1 MTTLK
6 APSSASRIPFNMRTC
21 AIALCVS
28 ALAATAFGA
37 AAVKP
42 EPTLVDTSSTAGQVI
57 DQSPAY
63 DTSSTYRA
71 AKAFDRVF
79 STMNSCW
86 IAKLDAD
93 NPVAF
98 FVYEFNT
105 PTVVDCIRLQN
116 SEKWGETSRAPKDW
130 TFEGSNDTNSNWVV
144 LDTQTGHTGW
154 TSNEFRTCS
163 FVNRN
168 AYKYY
173 KFACTRNN
181 NANMVALCEVEFLA
195 GSVANLARSGA
206 GAVAQDL
213 SSPVVTASGAS
224 YPASKLF
231 DGIRENNG
239 SRWLCAKADH
249 MYFVYEFN
257 TPTCVNAMTICT
269 PGDSYGWDSKTRA
282 PTAWKFF
289 GSNDGAT
296 WTELDD
302 ETETGWS
309 SSPESRYY
317 EFANSTKYRYYKFD
331 ATAVNGSTEYLQLDE
346 VEFHSRNDGMPVFG
360 DCSVTRSGETSLLVS
375 AVIDMNGADTL
386 SYILDDGETVATN
399 SFATSVGEN
408 QTKTTTISGLSENKT
423 YEVTILA
430 ENDSGSAVYPGGSFY
445 LGELTLGAV
454 VNASEDTL
462 APGTV
467 AVSRASA
474 DNVPLTVYYT
484 ITGATGTQGTT
495 WAEPVGIV
503 IPAGETTGYL
513 LVTPL
518 ADLAVGEDI
527 EVTVALAAGN
537 YDIPASGNSATLTIE
552 NDDTPEG
559 WTVVTLVNAFDN
571 PFGGYMGSNYDY
583 ALTNN
588 ANMIVRFTDPESA
601 PAGLRE
607 FSLASG
613 NNIEASAST
622 FSHDWML
629 FPSCSSSSTATGT
642 TVDSV
647 RYSTESLSEGLTG
660 KKSIRAYAGSWYV
673 PADGTY
679 SFRMHMRHCAVFS
692 LDGKLI
698 LRQPTTAAVSTNGV
712 ELAKGW
718 HSFYAGFVASSS
730 GNIIGP
736 AANETYG
743 LAFSASNAETPDTP
757 FTQANCQFSTA
768 FSTVLTP
775 SVLSRADIIVDCKNV
790 LGDLRV
796 SGQLWATSDHKF
808 SFVNIPAGG
817 SLEFGRPVYYSSG
830 LHEWQNLNSFAFV
843 DWTQLSIPS
852 GVGIRFEGAVVVNDS
867 WTQAGHGT
875 WSGNDRSAFSLGNNA
890 IIAVQ
895 VPNFFG
901 TADAEEFL
909 IPDGLRYFQFGQPSV
924 IGDTATIRTNS
935 VNQLL
940 GIGIG
945 GAPFVVENNALPVKI
960 KYSNNHNFYNDF
972 DIGNNGSINHTMP
985 WFSSDILHGD
995 VLSGNIRATGWGRR
1009 LQTRGRLNVRELN
1022 EGQRADFFLMR
1033 PREGTAPSFIN
1044 SVTLSS
1050 DGAEPP
1056 NGNGWYYIGASAFY
1070 FPEVPGENPLSI
1082 GTLTGSDAFW
1092 YPQAAHHGGRRGATF
1107 STCSNNFVNV
1117 AKLAGGGIH
1126 LRILRTYND
1135 TSASATN
1142 DEKDDGP
1149 ANFVFGEFNGSEGM
1163 KVFVSSNVNVTVTNI
1178 VKRTSLRYD
1187 VMSNSVN
1194 RAVLDIEGTV
1204 AEGTTI
1210 KATDIAMLPARIKG
1224 FTGRD
1229 ITLTETNQTETVTY
1243 PVVFDFDNHGGV
1255 PVGGCDGS
1263 GNLMSAPAR
1272 GKIELSFAGTPPD
1285 RGTWGILRFDNANG
1299 LLDDWTITAPTSYT
1313 CAANGK
1319 KYGIKVIK
1327 GDNGFTLTLGK
1338 LGMFITIR

>member
-1 MTTLK
+1 MSIVANFAKIQKDHHSTLPNNGVV
-6 APSSASRIPFNMRTC
+6 AFCAAMLVSAS
-21 AIALCVS
+21 
-28 ALAATAFGA
+28 AFGA

-42 EPTLVDTSSTAGQVI
+42 EPTLVDTTTTAGQVI
-57 DQSPAY
+57 DQSAEY
-63 DTSSTYRA
+63 SGGTTYKA

-79 STMNSCW
+79 STENSCW
-86 IAKLDAD
+86 ISKFDAN

-116 SEKWGETSRAPKDW
+116 SEKWGETTRAPKAW
-130 TFEGSNDTNSNWVV
+130 TFEGSNDNVNWTV
-144 LDTQTGHTGW
+144 LDTRTGQTGW
-154 TSNEFRTCS
+154 TSIEYRTYV
-163 FVNRN
+163 FANKT

-173 KFACTRNN
+173 KYNCTVNN
-181 NANMVALCEVEFLA
+181 GATYVALCEVEFLS
-195 GSVANLARSGA
+195 GSIANLARPGA
-206 GAVAQDL
+206 GGVVQDL

-231 DGIRENNG
+231 DEVRKNNS

-249 MYFVYEFN
+249 MYFVYQFN
-257 TPTCVNAMTICT
+257 TPTCVNAMTLCT
-269 PGDSYGWDSKTRA
+269 PGDSYGGDSQTRA

-302 ETETGWS
+302 ETETGRTS
-309 SSPESRYY
+309 NPETRYY

-331 ATAVNGSTEYLQLDE
+331 ATALNGSTEYLQLDE
-346 VEFHSRNDGMPVFG
+346 VEFHSRNGGLPGFG
-360 DCSVTRSGETSLLVS
+360 DCSVTRTGATSLLVS
-375 AVIDMNGADTL
+375 AVLDLNGADTL
-386 SYILDDGETVATN
+386 SYILDDGATVTTN
-399 SFATSVGEN
+399 TFATSVGEN
-408 QTKTTTISGLSENKT
+408 QLETATISGLSANKT
-423 YEVTILA
+423 YAVTILA
-430 ENDSGSAVYPGGSFY
+430 ENDSGSAECPGGSFY
-445 LGELTLGAV
+445 FGELTLGAAT
-454 VNASEDTL
+454 NASESTR

-467 AVSRASA
+467 AVSRANA

-484 ITGATGTQGTT
+484 ITGAAGTQGAT

-503 IPAGETTGYL
+503 IPAGQTTGYL

-518 ADLAVGEDI
+518 ADLSVGENI

-552 NDDTPEG
+552 NDDTPAG
-559 WTVVTLVNAFDN
+559 WEIMTIVNAFDN
-571 PFGGYMGSNYDY
+571 PAGGYLGADCAMAQTNDSNR
-583 ALTNN
+583 
-588 ANMIVRFTDPESA
+588 IIRFTKPEDA

-607 FSLASG
+607 FALTSG

-622 FSHDWML
+622 FTHDWML
-629 FPSCSSSSTATGT
+629 FPSCVSSSSATGT

-647 RYSTESLSEGLTG
+647 RYSTESLSEGLSS

-673 PADGTY
+673 PESGTY
-679 SFRMHMRHCAVFS
+679 SFRMHMRHCATFS

-712 ELAKGW
+712 VLTKGW

-730 GNIIGP
+730 NHIIGP
-736 AANETYG
+736 ANNETYG

-757 FTQANCQFSTA
+757 FTSGNCQFSTA

-775 SVLSRADIIVDCKNV
+775 SMVARADVVVDCKNV
-790 LGDLRV
+790 LGDLRLT
-796 SGQLWATSDHKF
+796 GQLWATSGHQF

-817 SLEFGRPVYYSSG
+817 ALEFGRPLYYSSG
-830 LHEWQNLNSFAFV
+830 IHEWQNLNSFAFAE
-843 DWTQLSIPS
+843 WTQLSIPS
-852 GVGIRFEGAVVVNDS
+852 GVGIRFEGAIVVNDS
-867 WTQAGHGT
+867 WSQAGHGT
-875 WSGNDRSAFSLGNNA
+875 WSENDRSAFSLGNDA

-901 TADAEEFL
+901 TAGAEEFR

-924 IGDTATIRTNS
+924 IGDTATIRTNH

-945 GAPFVVENNALPVKI
+945 GAPFAVDNNTLPVKV

-995 VLSGNIRATGWGRR
+995 VLSGNVRATGWGRR
-1009 LQTRGRLNVRELN
+1009 LQTRGRLNLRELN
-1022 EGQRADFFLMR
+1022 EGQRACFFLMR

-1044 SVTLSS
+1044 TVTLSS

-1056 NGNGWYYIGASAFY
+1056 NGNGWFYIGASAFY

-1082 GTLTGSDAFW
+1082 GTLSGSDAFW
-1092 YPQAAHHGGRRGATF
+1092 YPQAEHHGGRRGATF
-1107 STCSNNFVNV
+1107 STCSNNVVNV

-1126 LRILRTYND
+1126 LRILRSYND
-1135 TSASATN
+1135 TAASATN
-1142 DEKDDGP
+1142 DEKGEDGP
-1149 ANFVFGEFNGSEGM
+1149 ANFVFGEINGSEGM

-1178 VKRTSLRYD
+1178 VKRAAFHYEM
-1187 VMSNSVN
+1187 MSNSVN
-1194 RAVLDIEGTV
+1194 KAVLDIEGTC
-1204 AEGTTI
+1204 ANGTTI
-1210 KATDIAMLPARIKG
+1210 TATDIAMLPARIKG
-1224 FTGRD
+1224 FTGN

-1263 GNLMSAPAR
+1263 GTLAGAPTS
-1272 GKIELSFAGTPPD
+1272 GTIDLSFAGTP
-1285 RGTWGILRFDNANG
+1285 RAGTWGILRFDNAGGFLNNWTYNAPETYRVQG
-1299 LLDDWTITAPTSYT
+1299 SGNYAITITKDA
-1313 CAANGK
+1313 
-1319 KYGIKVIK
+1319 
-1327 GDNGFTLTLGK
+1327 NGFTMKSSLLGF
-1338 LGMFITIR
+1338 FITIK